1 MTFKCQRNVC
11 ATFAVFNDWQINLV
25 LALALAVTPALS
37 LGLGHG
43 LGVSLCLHKVQHLLV
58 VVVAAVVCLLLS
70 LLICTCRRPRI
81 PASWHLSNRCRC
93 RCLHRGTSRR
103 RSKPLNTW
111 QINICSRWGGDAAAA
126 RGAGST
132 EDPSTSCIN
141 AWGWASA
148 FVSSCASC
156 CRCCCE
162 LPVDV
167 ACYFG
172 QVIAICC
179 CHCCCCPNTQHWS
192 VKNIP
197 MSGISNLSLSH
208 ASPLP
213 SAHSTP
219 SFTCLQQQQ
228 QQSTPLS
235 LYRYS
240 RIYKIQTPQIA
251 TKCCWKTFT

>member
-25 LALALAVTPALS
+25 FGFGS
-37 LGLGHG
+37 DSSSEFGFGLGHG

-58 VVVAAVVCLLLS
+58 VVVCLLLS

-81 PASWHLSNRCRC
+81 PASWHLSNRCRS
-93 RCLHRGTSRR
+93 LHRGTSQR

-111 QINICSRWGGDAAAA
+111 QINICSHWGR
-126 RGAGST
+126 RGSSSKRSRLNRGSV
-132 EDPSTSCIN
+132 DKLHKCMRMGICIC
-141 AWGWASA
+141 
-148 FVSSCASC
+148 V
-156 CRCCCE
+156 E
-162 LPVDV
+162 LRELLLLRVDV

-213 SAHSTP
+213 SAPTTTW
-219 SFTCLQQQQ
+219 FTCLQQQ
-228 QQSTPLS
+228 STPLFLS
-235 LYRYS
+235 IDNHVSIRYKRLRLQQS
-240 RIYKIQTPQIA
+240 VAGKHLHNLTLRRLI
-251 TKCCWKTFT
+251 